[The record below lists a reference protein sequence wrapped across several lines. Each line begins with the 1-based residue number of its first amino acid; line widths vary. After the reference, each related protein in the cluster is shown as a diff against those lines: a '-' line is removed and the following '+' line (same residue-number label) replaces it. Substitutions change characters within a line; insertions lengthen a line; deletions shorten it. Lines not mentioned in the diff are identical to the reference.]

1 MFLAKY
7 PDINSSDLDV
17 LLECHAQAA
26 MRGHLPEMRRRWD
39 IMGSFYFVCTLIS
52 TIGKIYYSA
61 HEIQASPDGQWLFYL
76 TWPNSCAATAKPQ
89 DYLST
94 ELRLGLSNFY
104 E

>member
-61 HEIQASPDGQWLFYL
+61 HEIQASPDGQLLLYL
-76 TWPNSCAATAKPQ
+76 TWPNSCATTANCK
-89 DYLST
+89 T
-94 ELRLGLSNFY
+94 T
-104 E
+104 